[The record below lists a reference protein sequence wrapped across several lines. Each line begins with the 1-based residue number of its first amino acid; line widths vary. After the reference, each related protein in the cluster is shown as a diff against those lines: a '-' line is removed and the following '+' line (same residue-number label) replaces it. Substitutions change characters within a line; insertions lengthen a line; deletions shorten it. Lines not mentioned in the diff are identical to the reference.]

1 LDLERLADHRAVTDS
16 SLRFDGRTG
25 LGDLVPAVVLAEIT
39 TGNGRDGA
47 ADSVRTSKV
56 TRVVPDIDVPAQVA
70 VWQVGAGE
78 SQVLGWALREPG
90 KVAILDD
97 RATRRCATLLGIP
110 VIGTVGV
117 VALAKRRGLVSAA
130 APIFTA
136 LEEAGLF
143 LSKALIRQVLTDLGE
158 APGESSP

>member
-1 LDLERLADHRAVTDS
+1 M
-16 SLRFDGRTG
+16 
-25 LGDLVPAVVLAEIT
+25 
-39 TGNGRDGA
+39 
-47 ADSVRTSKV
+47 
-56 TRVVPDIDVPAQVA
+56 A
-70 VWQVGAGE
+70 VWQVGTGE
-78 SQVLGWALREPG
+78 SQVLGWALRGPG

-97 RATRRCATLLGIP
+97 RAARRCATLLGIP

-143 LSKALIRQVLTDLGE
+143 LSKALIREVLADLGPDGGTSGPGRHHAQSDAASRE
-158 APGESSP
+158 ADGDAWAGGDGEHRKFKLRPTGQSPRRSRRKVAPKKAPR

>member
-1 LDLERLADHRAVTDS
+1 
-16 SLRFDGRTG
+16 
-25 LGDLVPAVVLAEIT
+25 
-39 TGNGRDGA
+39 
-47 ADSVRTSKV
+47 
-56 TRVVPDIDVPAQVA
+56 VA

-97 RATRRCATLLGIP
+97 RAARRCATLLGIP

-130 APIFTA
+130 APLFTA

-143 LSKALIRQVLTDLGE
+143 LSKALIREVLADLGE
-158 APGESSP
+158 APGESFP